1 MSVEQS
7 TIQRFVL
14 CCIQPVRYKMI
25 KDHRVSG
32 GLFLCIRQNLG
43 PWENFLHE
51 MDNETTMRCR
61 CAIEDQD

>member
-1 MSVEQS
+1 MSVKQS

-32 GLFLCIRQNLG
+32 GLFSGFHIVMGWIKMHYFRGVL
-43 PWENFLHE
+43 
-51 MDNETTMRCR
+51 
-61 CAIEDQD
+61 

>member
-1 MSVEQS
+1 MSVKQS

-25 KDHRVSG
+25 KDHR
-32 GLFLCIRQNLG
+32 IRQNLG

-61 CAIEDQD
+61 CAIEDRDQQ

>member
-1 MSVEQS
+1 M
-7 TIQRFVL
+7 

-32 GLFLCIRQNLG
+32 GLFYVSDRIWGRG
-43 PWENFLHE
+43 ENFLHE